1 MTWLTSM
8 INKMPHHLGQLLSQ
22 IQISTDRHHLEP
34 TWRVSLP
41 PSHAP
46 EETAVPVAA
55 RLACGGCPG
64 EQTFRPPVQESP
76 SHQQH
81 AGEGSAPT
89 AIDAHQAIPLGTQMP
104 GPQVLKESPPT

>member
-1 MTWLTSM
+1 MTRLSSM
-8 INKMPHHLGQLLSQ
+8 TAKIPHHLGQLLSQ

-55 RLACGGCPG
+55 RLTCPG

-89 AIDAHQAIPLGTQMP
+89 AIDAHQAIPLETQMP